1 MGASNKRDFRLI
13 MYGIDGSG
21 KTSILKLLEKILDED
36 EKKRLKE
43 QEKENKKK
51 KSEKKTEKEKEEEEK
66 EKKKKSKNYIP
77 TIGFNVIDIKYEK
90 YHFTI
95 WDVGG
100 QDKIR
105 ILWKHYY
112 SNVDGIIY
120 VLDSNDSDKFEE
132 NKETFE
138 KLINEDELKK
148 QPILIYANK
157 QDMNGAYSENDII
170 EKLVMKKY
178 TDRKWLVK
186 GTSINNGEGIKEG
199 FDWLIS
205 SMINKNEKGI
215 ITK

>member
-1 MGASNKRDFRLI
+1 M
-13 MYGIDGSG
+13 
-21 KTSILKLLEKILDED
+21 
-36 EKKRLKE
+36 
-43 QEKENKKK
+43 
-51 KSEKKTEKEKEEEEK
+51 
-66 EKKKKSKNYIP
+66 
-77 TIGFNVIDIKYEK
+77 
-90 YHFTI
+90 
-95 WDVGG
+95 
-100 QDKIR
+100 
-105 ILWKHYY
+105 
-112 SNVDGIIY
+112 
-120 VLDSNDSDKFEE
+120 DSNDSDKFEE

-157 QDMNGAYSENDII
+157 QDMNGAYSENDIM
-170 EKLVMKKY
+170 EKLEMKKY